1 MFKNGMDTLLTR
13 DETPTPPETSMPS
26 WEVGLP
32 DGCDNPDQAK
42 ELYHDAR
49 SWVAELR
56 GRTEPPAYPLRTLMN
71 VVNVADLIREKYP
84 EEAYALED
92 ALKELELE
100 PGELSKEMQ
109 KCLGRVALAIHNFYH
124 PKTDAAPAE
133 TIMKQFNQQNLPI
146 QDDIILQQLS
156 GSGSQQLTL
165 EEVRQQ
171 AHRAVQK
178 KLKITT
184 RQRIFRKQHTL
195 SRILY
200 RIFRNIF

>member
-13 DETPTPPETSMPS
+13 DKTPTPSS
-26 WEVGLP
+26 WEMNLP
-32 DGCDNPDQAK
+32 NSCDDPNQAK
-42 ELYHDAR
+42 GLYHDAR

-56 GRTEPPAYPLRTLMN
+56 GEAEYQTYPLRTLMN
-71 VVNVADLIREKYP
+71 VVNVADLLREEYP

-109 KCLGRVALAIHNFYH
+109 KCLGRVTLAIHNFYH

-133 TIMKQFNQQNLPI
+133 IIMKQFNQQNLPI
-146 QDDIILQQLS
+146 RDDIILQRLS

-171 AHRAVQK
+171 ARQAVET
-178 KLKITT
+178 KLDPKTIQTIYHQPT
-184 RQRIFRKQHTL
+184 DIDK
-195 SRILY
+195 
-200 RIFRNIF
+200 

>member
-13 DETPTPPETSMPS
+13 DKTPTPSS
-26 WEVGLP
+26 WKMSLP
-32 DGCDNPDQAK
+32 DRCDDPDQAK
-42 ELYHDAR
+42 KLYHDAR

-71 VVNVADLIREKYP
+71 VVNVTDLIRDNYP
-84 EEAYALED
+84 ERAYNLED

-124 PKTDAAPAE
+124 PKTDAAPAK
-133 TIMKQFNQQNLPI
+133 TIMEQFNQQNLPI
-146 QDDIILQQLS
+146 QDDIILQRLS
-156 GSGSQQLTL
+156 GSGSQQLAL
-165 EEVRQQ
+165 KEVRRQ
-171 AHRAVQK
+171 AHQAVQK

>member
-1 MFKNGMDTLLTR
+1 MFKDTLLTR
-13 DETPTPPETSMPS
+13 DETPTPPETSTSS
-26 WEVGLP
+26 WEVDLP
-32 DGCDNPDQAK
+32 SCYNNPTQAK

-109 KCLGRVALAIHNFYH
+109 RRLGRVALAIHNFYH
-124 PKTDAAPAE
+124 PKTGAAPAE
-133 TIMKQFNQQNLPI
+133 AVMKQFNQQNLPLR
-146 QDDIILQQLS
+146 DDIILKQLS
-156 GSGSQQLTL
+156 ESGSQQRTL

-171 AHRAVQK
+171 ARQAVET
-178 KLKITT
+178 KLGPKII
-184 RQRIFRKQHTL
+184 QAIYHQPAD
-195 SRILY
+195 IDE
-200 RIFRNIF
+200 

>member
-1 MFKNGMDTLLTR
+1 MLKTGMDTLLTK
-13 DETPTPPETSMPS
+13 DKTPTPSS
-26 WEVGLP
+26 WEMSLP
-32 DGCDNPDQAK
+32 DHCDDPNQAK
-42 ELYHDAR
+42 GLYHDAR

-71 VVNVADLIREKYP
+71 VVNVADLLREKYP

-109 KCLGRVALAIHNFYH
+109 RCLGRVTLAIHNFYH
-124 PKTDAAPAE
+124 PKTDAVPAK
-133 TIMKQFNQQNLPI
+133 TIIEQFNQQNLPVR
-146 QDDIILQQLS
+146 DDIILKQLS

-171 AHRAVQK
+171 ARQAVET
-178 KLKITT
+178 KLGPKIIQAIYHQPTD
-184 RQRIFRKQHTL
+184 IDK
-195 SRILY
+195 
-200 RIFRNIF
+200 

>member
-1 MFKNGMDTLLTR
+1 MLKTGMDTLLTR
-13 DETPTPPETSMPS
+13 DETPTPPETSTSS
-26 WEVGLP
+26 WEMSLP
-32 DGCDNPDQAK
+32 DHCDDPNQAK
-42 ELYHDAR
+42 GLYLDAR

-71 VVNVADLIREKYP
+71 VVNVADLLRDKYP

-133 TIMKQFNQQNLPI
+133 TIMKQFNQQNLPVR
-146 QDDIILQQLS
+146 DDIILKQLS

-171 AHRAVQK
+171 ARQAVET
-178 KLKITT
+178 KLGPKII
-184 RQRIFRKQHTL
+184 QAIYHQPAD
-195 SRILY
+195 IDEQ
-200 RIFRNIF
+200 

>member
-1 MFKNGMDTLLTR
+1 M
-13 DETPTPPETSMPS
+13 S
-26 WEVGLP
+26 LP
-32 DGCDNPDQAK
+32 DRCDGPDQANK
-42 ELYHDAR
+42 LYHDVR

-56 GRTEPPAYPLRTLMN
+56 GKAEHQTYPLRTLMN
-71 VVNVADLIREKYP
+71 VVNVADLIRDKHP
-84 EEAYALED
+84 WRARRLENK
-92 ALKELELE
+92 LKRLARH
-100 PGELSKEMQ
+100 PDRLSRDMPRS
-109 KCLGRVALAIHNFYH
+109 LGRIILAINRFYH
-124 PKTDAAPAE
+124 PKTDAAPAK
-133 TIMKQFNQQNLPI
+133 TIMEQFNQQNLPI

-165 EEVRQQ
+165 KEVRRQ

>member
-13 DETPTPPETSMPS
+13 DKTPTPSS
-26 WEVGLP
+26 WEISLP
-32 DGCDNPDQAK
+32 DSCDDPDQANK
-42 ELYHDAR
+42 LYHDAR

-56 GRTEPPAYPLRTLMN
+56 GRTEPSAYPLRTLMN
-71 VVNVADLIREKYP
+71 VVNVADLIRDKYP

-124 PKTDAAPAE
+124 PKTDAAPAK
-133 TIMKQFNQQNLPI
+133 TIMEQFNQQNLPVE
-146 QDDIILQQLS
+146 DDIILNQSSKS
-156 GSGSQQLTL
+156 GPQRLML
-165 EEVRQQ
+165 KKVRKQ
-171 AHRAVQK
+171 ARQAVQK
-178 KLKITT
+178 KLEKTT
-184 RQRIFRKQHTL
+184 RQHIFRKQHTL

-200 RIFRNIF
+200 CIFRNVF

>member
-1 MFKNGMDTLLTR
+1 MFKNGMDMLLTR
-13 DETPTPPETSMPS
+13 DETPTSS
-26 WEVGLP
+26 WEVDLP

-124 PKTDAAPAE
+124 PKTDAAPAK
-133 TIMKQFNQQNLPI
+133 TIMEQFNQQNLPVE
-146 QDDIILQQLS
+146 DDIILNQSSKS
-156 GSGSQQLTL
+156 GPQRLML
-165 EEVRQQ
+165 KKVRKQ
-171 AHRAVQK
+171 ARQAVQK
-178 KLKITT
+178 KLEKTT
-184 RQRIFRKQHTL
+184 RQHIFRKQHTL

-200 RIFRNIF
+200 CIFRNVF

>member
-1 MFKNGMDTLLTR
+1 
-13 DETPTPPETSMPS
+13 
-26 WEVGLP
+26 
-32 DGCDNPDQAK
+32 
-42 ELYHDAR
+42 
-49 SWVAELR
+49 
-56 GRTEPPAYPLRTLMN
+56 MN
-71 VVNVADLIREKYP
+71 VVNVTDLLREEYP

-100 PGELSKEMQ
+100 PGGLSKEMQ
-109 KCLGRVALAIHNFYH
+109 RRLGRVTLAIHNFYH
-124 PKTDAAPAE
+124 PKTDAAPAK
-133 TIMKQFNQQNLPI
+133 TIMEQFNQQNLPVE
-146 QDDIILQQLS
+146 DDIILNQLS
-156 GSGSQQLTL
+156 ESGSQQQLTL

>member
-1 MFKNGMDTLLTR
+1 MLKTGMDTLLTR
-13 DETPTPPETSMPS
+13 DKTPTPSS
-26 WEVGLP
+26 WEMNLP
-32 DGCDNPDQAK
+32 NSCDDPNQAK
-42 ELYHDAR
+42 GLYHDAR

-56 GRTEPPAYPLRTLMN
+56 GEAEYQTYPLRTLIN
-71 VVNVADLIREKYP
+71 VVNVADLLREEYP

-109 KCLGRVALAIHNFYH
+109 KCLGRVTLAIHNFYH

-133 TIMKQFNQQNLPI
+133 IIMKQFNQQNLPI
-146 QDDIILQQLS
+146 RDDIILQRLS

-171 AHRAVQK
+171 ARQAVET
-178 KLKITT
+178 KLDPKTIQTIYHQPT
-184 RQRIFRKQHTL
+184 DIDK
-195 SRILY
+195 
-200 RIFRNIF
+200 

>member
-1 MFKNGMDTLLTR
+1 MLKTGMDTLLTR
-13 DETPTPPETSMPS
+13 DKTPTPSS
-26 WEVGLP
+26 WEMSLP
-32 DGCDNPDQAK
+32 DHCDDPNQAK
-42 ELYHDAR
+42 GLYLDAR

-56 GRTEPPAYPLRTLMN
+56 GEAEYQTYPLRTLMN
-71 VVNVADLIREKYP
+71 VVNVADLLREKYP

-109 KCLGRVALAIHNFYH
+109 RCLGRVTLAIHNFYH
-124 PKTDAAPAE
+124 PKTDAVPAK
-133 TIMKQFNQQNLPI
+133 TIMEQFNQQNLPVE
-146 QDDIILQQLS
+146 DDIILNQLS
-156 GSGSQQLTL
+156 ESGSQQLTL

-184 RQRIFRKQHTL
+184 RRRIFRKQHTL

-200 RIFRNIF
+200 RIFRNVF

>member
-1 MFKNGMDTLLTR
+1 MFKNGINTLLTK
-13 DETPTPPETSMPS
+13 DKTPTPS
-26 WEVGLP
+26 WEVELP
-32 DGCDNPDQAK
+32 AGCDDPDQAK

-56 GRTEPPAYPLRTLMN
+56 GKAEYQTYPLRTLMN
-71 VVNVADLIREKYP
+71 VVNVADLLRDNYP
-84 EEAYALED
+84 ERAYNLED

-109 KCLGRVALAIHNFYH
+109 RCLGRVALAIHNFYH

-156 GSGSQQLTL
+156 GSGSQRLTL

-171 AHRAVQK
+171 ARQAVET
-178 KLKITT
+178 KLGPKII
-184 RQRIFRKQHTL
+184 QAIYHQPAD
-195 SRILY
+195 IDE
-200 RIFRNIF
+200 

>member
-13 DETPTPPETSMPS
+13 DKTPTPSS
-26 WEVGLP
+26 WEMSLP
-32 DGCDNPDQAK
+32 DRCDGPDQANK
-42 ELYHDAR
+42 LYHDAR

-56 GRTEPPAYPLRTLMN
+56 GKAEHQTYPLRTLMN
-71 VVNVADLIREKYP
+71 VVNVADLIRQEYP

-124 PKTDAAPAE
+124 PKTDAAPAK
-133 TIMKQFNQQNLPI
+133 TIMEQFNQQNLPVE
-146 QDDIILQQLS
+146 DDIILNQSSKS
-156 GSGSQQLTL
+156 GPQRLML
-165 EEVRQQ
+165 KKVRKQ
-171 AHRAVQK
+171 ARQAVQK
-178 KLKITT
+178 KLEKTT
-184 RQRIFRKQHTL
+184 RQHIFRKQHTL

-200 RIFRNIF
+200 CIFRNVF

>member
-1 MFKNGMDTLLTR
+1 MDTLLTR
-13 DETPTPPETSMPS
+13 DKTPTPSS
-26 WEVGLP
+26 WEISLP
-32 DGCDNPDQAK
+32 DSCDDPDQANK
-42 ELYHDAR
+42 LYHDAR

-71 VVNVADLIREKYP
+71 VVNVADLIRDKYP

-124 PKTDAAPAE
+124 PKTDAAPAK
-133 TIMKQFNQQNLPI
+133 TIMEQFNQQNLPV
-146 QDDIILQQLS
+146 QDDIILQGLS
-156 GSGSQQLTL
+156 ESESQRLL
-165 EEVRQQ
+165 LKKVRKQ
-171 AHRAVQK
+171 ARQAVQK
-178 KLKITT
+178 KLEKTT

-200 RIFRNIF
+200 RIFRNVF

>member
-1 MFKNGMDTLLTR
+1 MLKTDMDTLLTR
-13 DETPTPPETSMPS
+13 DKTPTPSS
-26 WEVGLP
+26 WEVDLP
-32 DGCDNPDQAK
+32 DRCDDPNQAK
-42 ELYHDAR
+42 GLYHDAR

-56 GRTEPPAYPLRTLMN
+56 GEAEYQTYPLRTLMN
-71 VVNVADLIREKYP
+71 VVNVADLIREEYP

-124 PKTDAAPAE
+124 PKTNAAPAK
-133 TIMKQFNQQNLPI
+133 TIMEQFNQQNLPVE
-146 QDDIILQQLS
+146 DDIILNQS
-156 GSGSQQLTL
+156 SKSGSQRLML
-165 EEVRQQ
+165 KKVRKQ
-171 AHRAVQK
+171 ARQAVRK
-178 KLKITT
+178 KLEKTT
-184 RQRIFRKQHTL
+184 RQHIFRKQHTL

>member
-13 DETPTPPETSMPS
+13 DKTPTPSS
-26 WEVGLP
+26 WKMSLP
-32 DGCDNPDQAK
+32 DRCDDPDQAK
-42 ELYHDAR
+42 KLYHDAR

-71 VVNVADLIREKYP
+71 VVNVTDLLREEYP

-92 ALKELELE
+92 ALKELELD
-100 PGELSKEMQ
+100 PGGLSKEMQ
-109 KCLGRVALAIHNFYH
+109 RRLGRVTLAIHNFYH
-124 PKTDAAPAE
+124 PKTDAAPAK
-133 TIMKQFNQQNLPI
+133 TIMEQFNQQNLPVE
-146 QDDIILQQLS
+146 DDIILNQLS
-156 GSGSQQLTL
+156 ESGSQQQLTL